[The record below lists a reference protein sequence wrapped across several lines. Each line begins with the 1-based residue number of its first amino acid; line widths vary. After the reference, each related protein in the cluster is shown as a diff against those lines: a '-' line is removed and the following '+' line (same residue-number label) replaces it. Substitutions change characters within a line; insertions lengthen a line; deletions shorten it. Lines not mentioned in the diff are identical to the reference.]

1 MSAAKLVAPDPFQG
15 LLLPGAQ
22 DAARYH
28 ASLTALLARTGARE
42 VSGLLSSP
50 APQSIE
56 SRTDNATGLGP
67 NFDIASARFGVALS
81 GGPDSVALLLLAAAA
96 TPGQVEAATVDH
108 RLRPEARAEALW
120 CADLCAKLDI
130 PHSILTVE
138 RAIEGNIQ
146 SGARAARYALLQEWR
161 AARGLDWLLTAHH
174 ADDQAETLLMRLN
187 RGAGVSGLAGVRA
200 RNGTVLR
207 PLLGWRRAELQAIL
221 DQVCLVACDDPSNRN
236 RSYDR
241 VRMRQA
247 IAASDWIDVTSLS
260 HASHHLSD
268 AEAALSWTA
277 RQLENKYVVRDARD
291 DGAAILLGA
300 PLADLPRELARRL
313 LARAL
318 AAADPAIAPR
328 GDALD
333 RLLENMVAR
342 QKAMIGDLLV
352 TPETP
357 APRWRI
363 RPAPPRA
370 SAKDAR

>member
-22 DAARYH
+22 DAARYR
-28 ASLTALLARTGARE
+28 ASLTALLTRTGVRE
-42 VSGLLSSP
+42 ASGIFSSP
-50 APQSIE
+50 APE
-56 SRTDNATGLGP
+56 SLEPCTYTGR
-67 NFDIASARFGVALS
+67 NSDITSARFGVALS
-81 GGPDSVALLLLAAAA
+81 GGPDSVALLLLTAAT

-120 CADLCAKLDI
+120 CADLCAKLAI

-146 SGARAARYALLQEWR
+146 SGARAARYALLQQWR

-187 RGAGVSGLAGVRA
+187 RGAGVSGLSGVRA

-207 PLLGWRRAELQAIL
+207 PLLGWRRAELQAIV
-221 DQVCLVACDDPSNRN
+221 DQAGLAACDDPSNYN

-247 IAASDWIDVTSLS
+247 IAASDWMDVASLS
-260 HASHHLSD
+260 NASHHLSD

-277 RQLENKYVVRDARD
+277 RQLENRYVVHDASD
-291 DGAAILLGA
+291 DGAAILLSA

-313 LARAL
+313 LTRAL
-318 AAADPAIAPR
+318 AAADPTIAPR

-342 QKAMIGDLLV
+342 QKTMIGNLLV

-370 SAKDAR
+370 APKDAR